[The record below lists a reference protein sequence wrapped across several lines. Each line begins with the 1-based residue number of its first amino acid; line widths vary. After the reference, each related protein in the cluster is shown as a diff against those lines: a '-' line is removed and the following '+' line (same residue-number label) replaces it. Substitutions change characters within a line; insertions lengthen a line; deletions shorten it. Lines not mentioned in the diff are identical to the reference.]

1 MKNLL
6 VKELIVELGSG
17 NGQMLTKLAIKNR
30 EQDVFFVGIELDSS
44 LYEQSC
50 ALLSNEDSNICFLNG
65 NFEEIIRGYNNDTIG
80 MFISILPHPNYIGR
94 EKEDRWRPFYKM
106 MLNKL
111 KKYGE
116 FLLVTEYTNELLSP
130 VTIEEF
136 EKWKKWIT
144 LTFEQIGFNV
154 NVVVDNP
161 PLALS
166 SYYLTQF
173 KCDTD
178 RIKILT
184 LLMGK

>member
-1 MKNLL
+1 
-6 VKELIVELGSG
+6 
-17 NGQMLTKLAIKNR
+17 MLTKLAKKNR

-44 LYEQSC
+44 LHQQSC
-50 ALLSNEDSNICFLNG
+50 AFLSNEASNIAFING
-65 NFEEIIRGYNNDTIG
+65 NFEEIIDDYNNDTVG
-80 MFISILPHPNYIGR
+80 MFISILPHPDYIGQ
-94 EKEDRWRPFYKM
+94 EKEDQWISFYKM

-116 FLLVTEYTNELLSP
+116 FLLITEYTNELLSP

-136 EKWKKWIT
+136 EKWKKWII
-144 LTFEQIGFNV
+144 LTFEHIGFKV
-154 NVVVDNP
+154 NVVAYNP
-161 PLALS
+161 PLAIS

-173 KCDTD
+173 KKDTD